1 MAEEA
6 IAISGSESAKE
17 LQKKID
23 GGDSLTVDARALT
36 VFVSR
41 YLQDELNEKELEQIG
56 DLLEGS
62 EFLEYV
68 GPGSDGILAQVV
80 YEFSTPSKRAPITKE
95 AAERWLRLLGD

>member
-1 MAEEA
+1 MADDA
-6 IAISGSESAKE
+6 IEISGKESAKE
-17 LQKKID
+17 LKKKID
-23 GGDSLTVDARALT
+23 AGDSLSVDARALT
-36 VFVSR
+36 LFVSR
-41 YLQDELNEKELEQIG
+41 YLQDELNESELEQIG

-80 YEFSTPSKRAPITKE
+80 YEFSTPSKKAPISKE

>member
-1 MAEEA
+1 MADDA
-6 IAISGSESAKE
+6 IAILGSESAKE
-17 LQKKID
+17 LKKKID
-23 GGDSLTVDARALT
+23 GGDSMTVDARALT
-36 VFVSR
+36 QFVSR

-68 GPGSDGILAQVV
+68 GPGSDGLLAQVV
-80 YEFSTPSKRAPITKE
+80 YEFSTPSPRAPITKE

>member
-1 MAEEA
+1 MSDDA
-6 IAISGSESAKE
+6 IAISGKESSKE

-23 GGDSLTVDARALT
+23 SGDSLTVDARALT
-36 VFVSR
+36 QFVSR
-41 YLQDELNEKELEQIG
+41 YLQDELNEQELEQIG

-80 YEFSTPSKRAPITKE
+80 YEFSTPSKKAPITKD

>member
-1 MAEEA
+1 MADEA

-17 LQKKID
+17 LKKKID

-36 VFVSR
+36 KIVSR

-68 GPGSDGILAQVV
+68 GPGSDGLLAQVV
-80 YEFSTPSKRAPITKE
+80 YEFSTPSAKAPISKE